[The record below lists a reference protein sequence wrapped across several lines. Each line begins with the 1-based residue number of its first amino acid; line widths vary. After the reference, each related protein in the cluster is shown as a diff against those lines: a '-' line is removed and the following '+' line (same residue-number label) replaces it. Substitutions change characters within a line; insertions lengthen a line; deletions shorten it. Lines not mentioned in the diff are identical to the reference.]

1 MLVCTYPAT
10 LDVVVFLLQALL
22 DAGFFF
28 VCDENETPPFLRF
41 GVDGKLDSFDLKS
54 RDDVLINHSAYLQN
68 LTSLIKTDYHLV
80 DSVGRDKINATV
92 SVVLRFYCSKFLLAF
107 YKHFPRDCS
116 MFYCQYCNK
125 WTTSSLLT
133 FFLES
138 LFKIES

>member
-54 RDDVLINHSAYLQN
+54 RDDVLINHNAYLQN

-92 SVVLRFYCSKFLLAF
+92 SVVLRFYFSKFLLAF
-107 YKHFPRDCS
+107 
-116 MFYCQYCNK
+116 
-125 WTTSSLLT
+125 L
-133 FFLES
+133 
-138 LFKIES
+138 

>member
-1 MLVCTYPAT
+1 MCTYPAT

-22 DAGFFF
+22 NAGFFF

-41 GVDGKLDSFDLKS
+41 GVDGKLDSFNLKS
-54 RDDVLINHSAYLQN
+54 RGDDVLINHSAYLQN

-92 SVVLRFYCSKFLLAF
+92 SVVLRFYFSKFLLAF

>member
-68 LTSLIKTDYHLV
+68 LTSLIKTNFHLV
-80 DSVGRDKINATV
+80 DSVGRDNKINATV

-107 YKHFPRDCS
+107 
-116 MFYCQYCNK
+116 
-125 WTTSSLLT
+125 L
-133 FFLES
+133 
-138 LFKIES
+138 

>member
-68 LTSLIKTDYHLV
+68 LTSLIKTDFHLV
-80 DSVGRDKINATV
+80 VSVGRDNRKINATV

-125 WTTSSLLT
+125 
-133 FFLES
+133 
-138 LFKIES
+138 